1 MNKVSIAHI
10 QKAIVVVAVIYVIMP
25 DLFFGPIDDAA
36 VAGIATI
43 TEIVLG
49 IIKSHCIEE
58 SDVTWQE

>member
-1 MNKVSIAHI
+1 MNRMSIAHI
-10 QKAIVVVAVIYVIMP
+10 QKAIVVIAVIYVIMP

-43 TEIVLG
+43 AEIVLG

-58 SDVTWQE
+58 NEIPWQQ

>member
-1 MNKVSIAHI
+1 MNKVSIAHL
-10 QKAIVVVAVIYVIMP
+10 QKAIVVIAVIYVIMP

-58 SDVTWQE
+58 NDIP